1 MKYALRQLAR
11 PLGVKSPRERASLQ
25 SSGENAKTGPPWKE
39 KKKKNSPAAALSL
52 LSSLSSFFAPSFS
65 PSFQK
70 NFQAAMINDEGQVVD
85 LYIPRKW

>member
-1 MKYALRQLAR
+1 LE
-11 PLGVKSPRERASLQ
+11 G
-25 SSGENAKTGPPWKE
+25 
-39 KKKKNSPAAALSL
+39 KKKNSPAAALSL

>member
-11 PLGVKSPRERASLQ
+11 SLGVKSPRERASLQ
-25 SSGENAKTGPPWKE
+25 SSGEKVKTVRLGRE
-39 KKKKNSPAAALSL
+39 KKKNSPAAALSL
-52 LSSLSSFFAPSFS
+52 LSSLFSSLAPSFFPVFS
-65 PSFQK
+65 K